1 MLSISQHQLDALRAA
16 QERGFRRRAWQHV
29 KSDGAALGNP
39 DDGRLITAFDLSE
52 GYVRHW
58 GLFCEQVRM
67 GLLKLAIL
75 EGDAPFRD
83 PRFAA
88 IMSDSTRPERLRLRL
103 AAAYLQEVQSTSA
116 AHPQHPRG
124 GR

>member
-1 MLSISQHQLDALRAA
+1 MLSISQHQLDALRTA

-29 KSDGAALGNP
+29 KSDSAALGNP
-39 DDGRLITAFDLSE
+39 DDPRLIAAFDLSE

-58 GLFCEQVRM
+58 GLSCEQVRV

-83 PRFAA
+83 RRFAA

-103 AAAYLQEVQSTSA
+103 AAAHLQEVQSNSA
-116 AHPQHPRG
+116 APSQHPRG
-124 GR
+124 GQ